1 MIANLQPNTTYAVH
15 LRAASSTGGKDWVG
29 SITANGEIHTYWGRT
44 NQVHQ
49 HAAKPGNTTAL
60 LKLVSQKQTG
70 KDKYYVVDQYDSQLG
85 WSSLSKDVS
94 PVNPQQPEQQKPQ
107 LEPILRPV
115 VDWVDAPN
123 ESINWD
129 F

>member
-1 MIANLQPNTTYAVH
+1 MIVNLQPNTTYAVH
-15 LRAASSTGGKDWVG
+15 LRAASSSGGKDWVG
-29 SITANGEIHTYWGRT
+29 SVTANGEIHTFWGRT

-49 HAAKPGNTTAL
+49 HAAKPGNRTAL

-70 KDKYYVVDQYDSQLG
+70 KDKYYVVDHYDSQLG

-107 LEPILRPV
+107 PEPILRPV